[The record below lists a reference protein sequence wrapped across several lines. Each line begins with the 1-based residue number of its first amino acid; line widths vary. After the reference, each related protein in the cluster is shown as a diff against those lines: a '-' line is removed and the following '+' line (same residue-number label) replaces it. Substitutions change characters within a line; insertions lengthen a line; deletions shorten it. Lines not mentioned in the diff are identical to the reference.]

1 MLHQKSRK
9 IFVYVFL
16 LFLIGTFHNK
26 NLNKINFLKIEYI
39 DISGLNAEKNLE
51 IFESLKVLKID
62 NLFLLKKFQIEKLI
76 NSFNYVENYSVFKN
90 YPSSIKIELSETN
103 YLANVTKNN
112 INFYLG
118 SNKKLIKA
126 QDKKK
131 NLPYIFGNFNL
142 EKFFELKKI
151 IDRLKFDKEK
161 IKNYY
166 FFPSGRWDIEMK
178 SGILLK
184 LSRDELEKSLKLSMK
199 ILKAKNIKD
208 FKIIDLRQS
217 NQVIINEK

>member
-1 MLHQKSRK
+1 MLQQKSKK
-9 IFVYVFL
+9 IIVYVFL

-26 NLNKINFLKIEYI
+26 NLDKTNFLKIENI
-39 DISGLNAEKNLE
+39 NITGLNEEKNLE
-51 IFESLKVLKID
+51 IFESLKVLEIY
-62 NLFLLKKFQIEKLI
+62 NLFLLEKYQIKKLI
-76 NSFNYVENYSVFKN
+76 DSFNYVEKYSVFKN

-103 YLANVTKNN
+103 YLAYVTKNN
-112 INFYLG
+112 TNFYLG

-142 EKFFELKKI
+142 EKFFELEKI
-151 IDRLKFDKEK
+151 IDKLKFDKEK

-166 FFPSGRWDIEMK
+166 FFPSGRWDLEMN

-199 ILKAKNIKD
+199 ILNAKNIKD
-208 FKIIDLRQS
+208 LKIIDLRQS
-217 NQVIINEK
+217 NQVIIND